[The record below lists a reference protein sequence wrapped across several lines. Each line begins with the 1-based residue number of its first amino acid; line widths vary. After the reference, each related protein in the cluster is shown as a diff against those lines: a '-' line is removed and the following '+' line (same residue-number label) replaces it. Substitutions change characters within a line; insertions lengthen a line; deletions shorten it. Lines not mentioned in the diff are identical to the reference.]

1 MSDIKEVK
9 LTGGALKQVQAR
21 RGGGRTRKM
30 RGGEAPVG
38 YGDDIAQASAIKAAS
53 LTSTALKSFGPEL
66 IQGGLQKGGNG
77 PQDMANA
84 TSVAA
89 NALKNFGPD
98 AIQKTSPQMGGTG
111 AGIST
116 SISSTTAPGNASSVV
131 PYNSTTPSTQ
141 APAVI
146 AGGSHV
152 RLAPPKQRTK
162 ITLKAPKKHAMKA
175 HKDASTKKIRKIALR
190 TRGVTSRLAK
200 AKRASHDAQ
209 KAPISLIKTRL
220 EKYGV
225 IKKGSKAPEP
235 MLRTMYADLLI
246 TKKGL

>member
-1 MSDIKEVK
+1 MSDVKEIKI
-9 LTGGALKQVQAR
+9 TGGALKQVVAR
-21 RGGGRTRKM
+21 RGGRTRKM

-38 YGDDIAQASAIKAAS
+38 YDDDIAQASAMKAAS
-53 LTSTALKSFGPEL
+53 LTATALRSFGPDA
-66 IQGGLQKGGNG
+66 IQKGGNG
-77 PQDMANA
+77 PQDMVNA

-89 NALKNFGPD
+89 NALKSFGPI
-98 AIQKTSPQMGGTG
+98 AMQAGSQKGGTG

-116 SISSTTAPGNASSVV
+116 AISSTTAPGNASSAV

-175 HKDASTKKIRKIALR
+175 HKDASTKKVRKIALR
-190 TRGVTSRLAK
+190 TRGVTARLAK
-200 AKRASHDAQ
+200 AKRASSDAQ
-209 KAPISLIKTRL
+209 KAPITLIKSRL

>member
-1 MSDIKEVK
+1 MNDIKEVT
-9 LTGGALKQVQAR
+9 LTGGALKRAQAR
-21 RGGGRTRKM
+21 RGGVTRKM
-30 RGGEAPVG
+30 RGGQAPVD
-38 YGDDIAQASAIKAAS
+38 YGDDIAQASSFKAAS
-53 LTSTALKSFGPEL
+53 MTAASLKSFGPDA
-66 IQGGLQKGGNG
+66 IQRGGNG
-77 PQDMANA
+77 PQDIVNA
-84 TSVAA
+84 PVFTAT
-89 NALKNFGPD
+89 ALKNFGPD
-98 AIQKTSPQMGGTG
+98 SMQKGGTG

-116 SISSTTAPGNASSVV
+116 SMSSTTAPGNASMAV
-131 PYNSTTPSTQ
+131 PYNSVTPTTQ

-162 ITLKAPKKHAMKA
+162 ITLKAPKKNAMKIQ
-175 HKDASTKKIRKIALR
+175 KDIGTKKIRKIALR

-209 KAPISLIKTRL
+209 KAPISLIKSRL

>member
-1 MSDIKEVK
+1 M
-9 LTGGALKQVQAR
+9 
-21 RGGGRTRKM
+21 
-30 RGGEAPVG
+30 
-38 YGDDIAQASAIKAAS
+38 KAVS
-53 LTSTALKSFGPEL
+53 LTSTALRSFGPDA
-66 IQGGLQKGGNG
+66 IQKGGNG

-84 TSVAA
+84 TSVAT

-116 SISSTTAPGNASSVV
+116 SISSTTAPGSASSVV

-162 ITLKAPKKHAMKA
+162 ITLKAPKKHSMKS

>member
-9 LTGGALKQVQAR
+9 ITGGALKPVQAR
-21 RGGGRTRKM
+21 RGGRTRKM

-38 YGDDIAQASAIKAAS
+38 YGDDIAQASAVKAAA
-53 LTSTALKSFGPEL
+53 LTTTALRSFGPDA
-66 IQGGLQKGGNG
+66 IQKGGNG

-84 TSVAA
+84 TSIAA

-98 AIQKTSPQMGGTG
+98 QIQAGAQKGGTG

-116 SISSTTAPGNASSVV
+116 ALSSTTAPGNASSVV

-162 ITLKAPKKHAMKA
+162 ITLKAPKKHAKA

-200 AKRASHDAQ
+200 AKRASSDAQ